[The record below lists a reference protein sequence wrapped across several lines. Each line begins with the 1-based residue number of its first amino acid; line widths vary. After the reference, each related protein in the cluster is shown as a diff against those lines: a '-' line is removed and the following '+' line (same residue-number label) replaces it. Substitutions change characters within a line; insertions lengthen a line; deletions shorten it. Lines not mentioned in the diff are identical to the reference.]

1 MTLGGLLSRAHY
13 ADMSMS
19 QREFGGRTRVTPPCG
34 TDLAY
39 SDFGPP
45 AFVTWDVIARRKAA
59 ALERLSEQ
67 GATAEHRDDPWL
79 ANLCWRKRAELHAE
93 ATAIKQGVRN
103 HAALMKFTR
112 ERIW

>member
-1 MTLGGLLSRAHY
+1 MNRLPQQ
-13 ADMSMS
+13 SMKP
-19 QREFGGRTRVTPPCG
+19 RENSGCTSVTPPCG
-34 TDLAY
+34 MDLAY

-45 AFVTWDVIARRKAA
+45 AFVTWHDVARRKAA
-59 ALERLSEQ
+59 ALARLSEQ

-93 ATAIKQGVRN
+93 ATAIKEGVRN